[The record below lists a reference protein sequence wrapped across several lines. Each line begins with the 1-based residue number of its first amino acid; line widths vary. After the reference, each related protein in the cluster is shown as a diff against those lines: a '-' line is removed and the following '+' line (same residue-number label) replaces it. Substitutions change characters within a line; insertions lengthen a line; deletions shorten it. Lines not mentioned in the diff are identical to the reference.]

1 MRRLEA
7 AKATSVEAAEGVVER
22 VTAAR
27 RTAVLVGTAGG
38 VGGRR
43 RERTWEP
50 EEVVTQRR
58 RRASGVEHGTGGE
71 CKGVCWWVRG
81 GLWDTGDPLGMYA
94 HVYALPSVEYMLG
107 PALGA

>member
-1 MRRLEA
+1 MWLKCWERPGQCVYEMDEPRWEEVRREWRQCVRRLEA

-50 EEVVTQRR
+50 E
-58 RRASGVEHGTGGE
+58 
-71 CKGVCWWVRG
+71 
-81 GLWDTGDPLGMYA
+81 
-94 HVYALPSVEYMLG
+94 
-107 PALGA
+107 